1 MKLTIDQSSDSA
13 DVEITIKC
21 GIIDKHL
28 EKLIAQIRLYSFSI
42 IGKKD
47 GQSFQVQLADVYYFE
62 SLEDRVFIYLK
73 DDMFES
79 DLRLYELEKSLSD
92 SRFMRISKSV
102 ILNIEQLKSVRA
114 LLNGRYEGTLKNHE
128 KVLISRHYVAG
139 FKAKFLGEGG

>member
-1 MKLTIDQSSDSA
+1 MKLTIDQSSESS

-21 GIIDKHL
+21 GIIDKRL

-47 GQSFQVQLADVYYFE
+47 GQSFQVALADVYYFE

-79 DLRLYELEKSLSD
+79 DLRLHELEKSLSD
-92 SRFMRISKSV
+92 SRFIRISKSI

-114 LLNGRYEGTLKNHE
+114 LLNGRYEGTLKNGE